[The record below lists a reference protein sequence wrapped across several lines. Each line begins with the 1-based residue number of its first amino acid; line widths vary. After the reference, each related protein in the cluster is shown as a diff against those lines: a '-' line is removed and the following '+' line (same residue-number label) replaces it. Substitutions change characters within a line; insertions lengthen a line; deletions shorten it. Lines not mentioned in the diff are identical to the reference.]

1 MGMGHAGGSPPAH
14 QLLAPGHRLR
24 LCGCCSVTRGG
35 VEWQLATT
43 SFTLL
48 DMCAPNGRGS
58 GLRWEDDPTNFLV
71 AFDPRMEH

>member
-1 MGMGHAGGSPPAH
+1 MGMGHAGGSPLACSTGAPASTMRIL
-14 QLLAPGHRLR
+14 QRDSQW
-24 LCGCCSVTRGG
+24 CGV
-35 VEWQLATT
+35 ATT